1 MRDTMGI
8 IINNPLHALGAL
20 VKNRNP
26 ITMPFFARYRLVDFA
41 LSNLVN
47 SGIFKIAIVTS
58 DKYRSL
64 LDHVGIGQEWGLSRK
79 SQSLVFMQGSSQFGH
94 SDVQHI
100 NMVDFI
106 KNDVVFERNKH
117 KNIIIS
123 TSNIVSN
130 ISYEKYIDFHN
141 ESQADI
147 TFLTIPGSEHNTL
160 EKEVMFITDS
170 NNGIKEVKIGCK
182 DVCDRVYSGIMI
194 INHSLLDKFIEVS
207 ENTREYEMFRIIS
220 DSIDYLNLKY
230 MDITEYYRKIDS
242 IKNYFDANMELIDIE
257 KSNEVFKENNV
268 ILTKVKDNHPTLYKE
283 GCDISNAC
291 IASGGVIYGKI
302 SNSVVFRHAHI
313 SENASVSNSI
323 LMEDIKIGKNAVLD
337 FVIADRNVTIGD
349 HVILKGTKES
359 PVILDKETVI

>member
-1 MRDTMGI
+1 MGI

-41 LSNLVN
+41 LSNFVN

-106 KNDVVFERNKH
+106 KNDVVFARNKH
-117 KNIIIS
+117 RNIIIS
-123 TSNIVSN
+123 SSNIVSN

-141 ESQADI
+141 ESGADI
-147 TFLTIPGSEHNTL
+147 TFLTVPAGYRSNL
-160 EKEVMFITDS
+160 ENEVMFVSGED
-170 NNGIKEVKIGCK
+170 NDVKDVKIGCK
-182 DVCDRVYSGIMI
+182 DSCDRVYSGILI
-194 INHSLLDKFIEVS
+194 IRHDILDKFISVS

-220 DSIDYLNLKY
+220 DSIDYLKLKY
-230 MDITEYYRKIDS
+230 IDIAEYYRKIDS
-242 IKNYFDANMELIDIE
+242 IKNYFEANMELIDID
-257 KSNEVFKENNV
+257 KANEVFKDDNI

-291 IASGGVIYGKI
+291 IASGGVIFGKI

-337 FVIADRNVTIGD
+337 YVIADRNVTIGD
-349 HVILKGTKES
+349 NIVLKGTKET
-359 PVILDKETVI
+359 PLILDKETII